1 MGKCG
6 DQIRLPDQCN
16 FVVIFDR
23 TAVLDR
29 LLEDLGMEVA
39 FELERNLTGD
49 REDGVRRGG
58 LDSESGEI
66 GVQGRVGD
74 GDDIDVIFC
83 PGFFSREGK
92 TGPEDI
98 GRIDR
103 WDIEG

>member
-1 MGKCG
+1 MGKRG

-23 TAVLDR
+23 AAVFNR
-29 LLEDLGMEVA
+29 LLEDLGMEAA

-49 REDGVRRGG
+49 CEDGVRCGG
-58 LDSESGEI
+58 LDSESGKI
-66 GVQGRVGD
+66 DVQGRVGD
-74 GDDIDVIFC
+74 GYDIDVIFR

-98 GRIDR
+98 GRIDG